1 MSGFDWLIV
10 IVYLAIVVALGLWVG
25 RNEEGM
31 DDYFLG
37 GRAIPWWA
45 ALMSMVATEISAATF
60 LGAPEQGLT
69 RNLTYLQFGIGSILA
84 RFALAFLFL
93 GVYYKLNVYTVYGFL
108 AHRFGPSTKSAAAGM
123 FLLGRV
129 FAGGSRLFIASLA
142 VKVAVGLPMAHSI
155 IALGLIAVVYTL
167 FGGIKAVIWTDVM
180 QAVVLIGGA
189 IVTIYTL
196 LTQIPL
202 SSGEILGKLSAAN
215 KFTLFDTSS
224 SVWTNAY
231 HVFPAIL
238 GGFVLTMATHGTDQA
253 MVQRMLTCKDS
264 TKSKLSMV
272 ASGFLGVG
280 VTCLFMMIGMLL
292 FIYVQTIPQSELAAT
307 AAALKAQGKNGDLFL
322 HYIVKC
328 LPAGLT
334 GLIIAAVF
342 AAAMSSI
349 DSELNAMSATFVND
363 FYLPWTSRAELE
375 KDKER
380 GKDEVEKTIK
390 IMKVAKI
397 ATVVSGIF
405 LIGLALLIADF
416 HAANPKTDLLSIALG
431 IMTFFYGGLLG
442 IFLVGLLTDGRGSE
456 TTTIAGLL
464 LSTVLVVAISKSGLG
479 LAWPWFIIIGTSSS
493 MLIALLGKSDNG
505 NKVVNSASL

>member
-1 MSGFDWLIV
+1 MSGLDWFIV
-10 IVYLAIVVALGLWVG
+10 VAYLAIVIALGLWVG
-25 RNEEGM
+25 REEEGM

-45 ALMSMVATEISAATF
+45 ALLSMVATEISAATF

-69 RNLTYLQFGIGSILA
+69 RNFTYLQFGIGSIAA

-93 GVYYKLNVYTVYGFL
+93 GVYYKLRVYTVYSFL
-108 AHRFGPSTKSAAAGM
+108 AHRFGSSTKSSAAAL
-123 FLLGRV
+123 FLVGRV

-155 IALGLIAVVYTL
+155 VILGLIAVVYTL

-180 QAVVLIGGA
+180 QAIVLIGGA
-189 IVTIYTL
+189 IVTVFAL
-196 LTQIPL
+196 SRQIPL
-202 SSGEILGKLSAAN
+202 TTSEMVSKLSAAG
-215 KFTLFDTSS
+215 KFKFFDSSS

-231 HVFPAIL
+231 HVLPAIL
-238 GGFVLTMATHGTDQA
+238 GGFFLTMATHGTDQA

-264 TKSKLSMV
+264 SRSKLSMV

-280 VTCLFMMIGMLL
+280 VTFLFMIIGMLL
-292 FIYVQTIPQSELAAT
+292 FLYVQTMPTSELAVVAGKV
-307 AAALKAQGKNGDLFL
+307 KAGDVFL

-328 LPAGLT
+328 LPSGLT

-363 FYLPWTSRAELE
+363 FYLPH
-375 KDKER
+375 KG
-380 GKDEVEKTIK
+380 GKTEGVLK
-390 IMKVAKI
+390 IAKI
-397 ATVVSGIF
+397 ATVASGIC

-416 HAANPKTDLLSIALG
+416 YAANPKTDLLSIALG
-431 IMTFFYGGLLG
+431 VMTFFYGGLLG
-442 IFLVGLLTDGRGSE
+442 VFLVGLLTVRRGSPL
-456 TTTIAGLL
+456 TTILGLV
-464 LSTVLVVAISKSGLG
+464 LSTVLVVAVGKSGYG
-479 LAWPWFIIIGTSSS
+479 IAWPWFIIIGTFSSAAIS
-493 MLIALLGKSDNG
+493 LLGESDSGKN
-505 NKVVNSASL
+505 VVTS